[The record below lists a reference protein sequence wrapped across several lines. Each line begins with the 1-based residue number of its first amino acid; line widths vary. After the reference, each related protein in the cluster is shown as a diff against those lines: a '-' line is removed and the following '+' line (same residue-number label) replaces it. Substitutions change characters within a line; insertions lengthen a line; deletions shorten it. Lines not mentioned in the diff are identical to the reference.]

1 MSTKNAI
8 SFAGGGIRG
17 FSHIGI
23 IDVMEQTGLAAD
35 MAGGTS
41 MGSVVAAMYAA
52 GMKSTDMLAFCMD
65 VERAFG
71 GKRSLK
77 NPVSNL
83 FVAPPSEIKGRLAGR
98 DGLRDS
104 VFVQEIIAGAF
115 DKLGKRYF
123 TDLEIPLLIPAVD
136 INTSRLVFFCSDSS
150 GFPPSEL
157 YTCITDAPISVAVR
171 ASCAFPLLFSSVIY
185 EGNRLVDGG
194 MRMNI
199 PVWPLRMMGADKVL
213 ACALQNFRMSG
224 TPRTLYDTA
233 IRAMD
238 LMSSQLTTVLA
249 ESADKVLTV
258 NADDVQTFDTG
269 VGNTLYLRGVA
280 IAAENRNMLEAFFRK
295 ETENEN

>member
-23 IDVMEQTGLAAD
+23 IDVMEQTGLSAD

-41 MGSVVAAMYAA
+41 MGSVVASMYAA
-52 GMKSTDMLAFCMD
+52 GMKSADMLAFCMD
-65 VERAFG
+65 VERAFR
-71 GKRSLK
+71 GKRVPK
-77 NPVSNL
+77 NPVSSL
-83 FVAPPSEIKGRLAGR
+83 FVPPPSEKKGHLAGR

-104 VFVQEIIAGAF
+104 VFIQEIIAGAF

-123 TDLEIPLLIPAVD
+123 KDLEIPLLIPAVD
-136 INTSRLVFFCSDSS
+136 INTSRLIFFCSDSS

-199 PVWPLRMMGADKVL
+199 PIWPLRLMGADKVL

-258 NADDVQTFDTG
+258 NADDVMTFDTG

-280 IAAENRNMLEAFFRK
+280 IAAENRKTLEDFFERK
-295 ETENEN
+295 

>member
-23 IDVMEQTGLAAD
+23 VDVMEQIGISAD

-41 MGSVVAAMYAA
+41 MGSVVASMYAA

-65 VERAFG
+65 VERAFR

-83 FVAPPSEIKGRLAGR
+83 FVPPPSEKKSGLAGR
-98 DGLRDS
+98 DALRDS
-104 VFVQEIIAGAF
+104 IFIQEIIAGAF

-123 TDLEIPLLIPAVD
+123 KDLEIPLLIPAVD
-136 INTSRLVFFCSDSS
+136 INTSKLVFFCSDSS

-199 PVWPLRMMGADKVL
+199 PIWPLRMMGADKVL

-258 NADDVQTFDTG
+258 NADDVMTFDTG

-280 IAAENRNMLEAFFRK
+280 IAAENRNTLENFFRK
-295 ETENEN
+295 ET

>member
-23 IDVMEQTGLAAD
+23 IDVMEQMGLSAD

-41 MGSVVAAMYAA
+41 MGSVVASMYAA

-65 VERAFG
+65 VERAFR
-71 GKRSLK
+71 GKRALK

-83 FVAPPSEIKGRLAGR
+83 FVPPPSEKKGRLSGR

-104 VFVQEIIAGAF
+104 IFVQEIIAGAF

-123 TDLEIPLLIPAVD
+123 KDLEIPLLIPAVD

-150 GFPPSEL
+150 GFPPSEF
-157 YTCITDAPISVAVR
+157 YTCITDAPISMAVR
-171 ASCAFPLLFSSVIY
+171 ASCAFPLLFTSVIY

-199 PVWPLRMMGADKVL
+199 PIWPLRMMGADKVL

-269 VGNTLYLRGVA
+269 VGNTLYLRGVSV
-280 IAAENRNMLEAFFRK
+280 AAENQKTLEDFFRK
-295 ETENEN
+295 EA